1 MMMMAGRP
9 RGQVAALIAA
19 ALIMIAV
26 FAIMLAMPKIMA
38 LVIWA
43 GPFGGIAVA
52 LAFMLA
58 FFGVFWLRSRAQ
70 KRSDAEK

>member
-1 MMMMAGRP
+1 MMMASHFKVNTGP
-9 RGQVAALIAA
+9 LIAA
-19 ALIMIAV
+19 AIIMIAV

-38 LVIWA
+38 LVSGA

-52 LAFMLA
+52 TAFILA

-70 KRSDAEK
+70 KKPDANE

>member
-1 MMMMAGRP
+1 MTGRLK
-9 RGQVAALIAA
+9 GNTAALIAA
-19 ALIMIAV
+19 AIIMTAV

-38 LVIWA
+38 LVSWA

-52 LAFMLA
+52 VAFMLA

-70 KRSDAEK
+70 KKPDVE

>member
-1 MMMMAGRP
+1 MAARP
-9 RGQVAALIAA
+9 EGKTAALIAA
-19 ALIMIAV
+19 AIIMIAV

-38 LVIWA
+38 LVSGA

-52 LAFMLA
+52 VAFMLA

-70 KRSDAEK
+70 KKPDAE

>member
-1 MMMMAGRP
+1 MTGRLK
-9 RGQVAALIAA
+9 GNTAALIAA
-19 ALIMIAV
+19 AIIMTAV

-38 LVIWA
+38 LVSWA

-52 LAFMLA
+52 IAFMLA

-70 KRSDAEK
+70 KRPDGE

>member
-1 MMMMAGRP
+1 MAARLDEKTAP
-9 RGQVAALIAA
+9 LIAA
-19 ALIMIAV
+19 AIIMIAV

-38 LVIWA
+38 LVSWA

-52 LAFMLA
+52 VAFMLA

-70 KRSDAEK
+70 KRPDAKK

>member
-1 MMMMAGRP
+1 MTGRLK
-9 RGQVAALIAA
+9 GNTAALIAA
-19 ALIMIAV
+19 AIIMTAV

-38 LVIWA
+38 LVSWA

-52 LAFMLA
+52 VAFMLA

-70 KRSDAEK
+70 KKPDANE

>member
-1 MMMMAGRP
+1 MTGRLK
-9 RGQVAALIAA
+9 GNTAALIAA
-19 ALIMIAV
+19 AIIMIAA

-38 LVIWA
+38 LVSWA

-52 LAFMLA
+52 VAFMLA

-70 KRSDAEK
+70 KKPDVE

>member
-1 MMMMAGRP
+1 MDR
-9 RGQVAALIAA
+9 QKTSALIAA
-19 ALIMIAV
+19 AIIMIAV

-38 LVIWA
+38 LVSWA

-52 LAFMLA
+52 VAFMLA

-70 KRSDAEK
+70 NKPDGEQ

>member
-1 MMMMAGRP
+1 MDRQKITP
-9 RGQVAALIAA
+9 LIAA
-19 ALIMIAV
+19 ATIMIAV

-38 LVIWA
+38 LVSWA

-52 LAFMLA
+52 VAFMVA

-70 KRSDAEK
+70 NKPDAD